1 MIELLIPLAL
11 GLIFGCVCGLIP
23 GLHPNNLI
31 IFVPVLLMLFDPLP
45 AAILLLTAGVVN
57 SFVSMVPSILLGAP
71 EDAEALGVL
80 PGHRLLME
88 GRGYEAVK
96 LTVKG
101 SLGGMLF
108 ALGTLPLFFFLI
120 PPVYEFIKP
129 LTHWLL
135 ILVVFYMIFTESGA
149 KSKIFALL
157 IVLSSGILGILSL
170 GYSDAMIFPLLSS
183 LFGLPLLLTA
193 IFKKTK
199 LPTKFTEDEDK
210 IENKRLFSSV
220 STGSLAGI
228 ITGMLP
234 GVGSAQ
240 ATILAQKLSGKGDGR
255 DFLMSIGAVT
265 TSNVIYSL
273 LALWLIGKARS
284 GIAIAVGEMIT
295 LDFEYVLIFL
305 ATIVIASAFASVATL
320 KLTRPTL
327 FLLKRLDY
335 KTINILMIL
344 LMLILIFL
352 FSGFMGLFV
361 AAIGISIGLIPNY
374 VEIKRTHC
382 MGCLVI
388 PIIIYYL
395 SASLS

>member
-11 GLIFGCVCGLIP
+11 GLFFGCVCGLIP

-31 IFVPVLLMLFDPLP
+31 VFVPLLLMMFDPLP
-45 AAILLLTAGVVN
+45 AAVLLLTAGVVN

-135 ILVVFYMIFTESGA
+135 ILVVFYMILTENGMKNRFS
-149 KSKIFALL
+149 ALL
-157 IVLSSGILGILSL
+157 IVISSGILGMLSL
-170 GYSDAMIFPLLSS
+170 GYSDTMIFPLLSS
-183 LFGLPLLLTA
+183 LFGLPLLLAA
-193 IFKKTK
+193 IFKKTI
-199 LPTKFTEDEDK
+199 LPKNFTEDEEE
-210 IENKRLFSSV
+210 IEKKRLFSSV
-220 STGSLAGI
+220 SIGSLAGI

-240 ATILAQKLSGKGDGR
+240 ATILAQRLSGKGDGR

-284 GIAIAVGEMIT
+284 GIAIAVGEIIS

-305 ATIVIASAFASVATL
+305 ATIVIASAFASIATL

-327 FLLKRLDY
+327 FLMKKIDY
-335 KTINILMIL
+335 KTINIFMIL
-344 LMLILIFL
+344 LMLLLIF
-352 FSGFMGLFV
+352 FFAGIMGLLITV
-361 AAIGISIGLIPNY
+361 IGIAIGLIPNY
-374 VEIKRTHC
+374 IGIKRTHC
-382 MGCLVI
+382 MGCLVV

-395 SASLS
+395 SASL